1 MYHAYDMSIQL
12 TATYTKAAAEISPV
26 IDYRDYNSFYHQDN
40 SKFLNTTVH
49 YTKHEFGI
57 KKTMQYYLLR

>member
-1 MYHAYDMSIQL
+1 MYHAYGMSIQL

-26 IDYRDYNSFYHQDN
+26 IDYHDYNSFYYQDN

-49 YTKHEFGI
+49 YTKHAGTLVYRIILE
-57 KKTMQYYLLR
+57 